1 MQNFIDDMKALNL
14 QKRIAGVV
22 GSGTWAPQSGPS
34 MISQLDEMKEITV
47 LNEQMTILSALNEN
61 TYAELSDLADSL
73 IESMSLV
80 K

>member
-1 MQNFIDDMKALNL
+1 
-14 QKRIAGVV
+14 
-22 GSGTWAPQSGPS
+22 